1 MKPEKKF
8 IFREISDYFFIL
20 IGLSIYALGWTG
32 FLLPAEITT
41 GGVTGLAAIIFFG
54 TGIPVAVSYFS
65 VNAVLLIIAIRLF
78 GFKFS
83 FKTIINVI
91 FLTFFLSF
99 LQSVIK
105 EPILKDDVIMNCLVG
120 GILCGTGLGIVL
132 NFNGSTGGTDI
143 VALII
148 NKYRDI
154 SIGRAYLFCDVL
166 IISSSYLVFHSLEK
180 VVYGLVVMGIITYTV
195 DLVINGKKASVQ
207 FFIFS
212 YKAEEISKEIIK
224 NAHRGCTLLDGTG
237 GYSQESVKVIVCM
250 VKKSESS
257 LIFRI
262 IRDIDPKAFITQA
275 SVRGV
280 YGQGFDPIK
289 VK

>member
-1 MKPEKKF
+1 MKINTKLML
-8 IFREISDYFFIL
+8 REITDYFFIF
-20 IGLSIYALGWTG
+20 IGLLLYAFGWTG
-32 FLLPAEITT
+32 FMLPAEITT
-41 GGVTGLAAIIFFG
+41 GGLTGFAAIIYFG

-65 VNAVLLIIAIRLF
+65 INCVLLLISIKMF
-78 GFKFS
+78 GFRFS
-83 FKTIINVI
+83 LRTIIGV
-91 FLTFFLSF
+91 FVLTFLLSA
-99 LQSVIK
+99 LQSLIK
-105 EPILKDDVIMNCLVG
+105 EPILSGDVLMNCLVG
-120 GILCGTGLGIVL
+120 GILCGSGLGIVL

-148 NKYRDI
+148 NKYKDI

-166 IISSSYLVFHSLEK
+166 IICSSYFIFQDIEK
-180 VVYGLVVMGIITYTV
+180 IAYGLLVMGIMTYTV

-212 YKAEEISKEIIK
+212 TKPEEIAEAIITK
-224 NAHRGCTLLDGTG
+224 AHRGCTLLDGTG
-237 GYSQESVKVIVCM
+237 GFSHTPAKVIVCM
-250 VKKSESS
+250 AKKNESS

-262 IRDIDPKAFITQA
+262 IKDIDPNAFISQT

-289 VK
+289 AK

>member
-1 MKPEKKF
+1 MPVQAKLVL
-8 IFREISDYFFIL
+8 REISDYFFII
-20 IGLSIYALGWTG
+20 IGLCTYALGWTG

-41 GGVTGLAAIIFFG
+41 GGLTGAAAIVFFG
-54 TGIPVAVSYFS
+54 TGIPVAVTYFCI
-65 VNAVLLIIAIRLF
+65 NCVLLLISIKMF

-83 FKTIINVI
+83 LKTIINV
-91 FLTFFLSF
+91 FLLTFLLSF
-99 LQSVIK
+99 FGSLIK
-105 EPILKDDVIMNCLVG
+105 EPILKDDVVMNCLVG

-154 SIGRAYLFCDVL
+154 SIGRAYLVCDVL
-166 IISSSYLVFHSLEK
+166 IISSSYLIFHSLEK
-180 VVYGLVVMGIITYTV
+180 VVYGLVVMGIMTYTV

-212 YKAEEISKEIIK
+212 AKAEEIAAEIIK
-224 NAHRGCTLLDGTG
+224 SAHRGCTILDGTG
-237 GYSQESVKVIVCM
+237 GYTNKPVKVIVCM
-250 VKKSESS
+250 AKKNESS
-257 LIFRI
+257 VIFRI
-262 IRDIDPKAFITQA
+262 VKDIDPQAFITQA

-280 YGQGFDPIK
+280 YGQGFDKIK
-289 VK
+289 N